1 MQFEKDDGEDPFSV
15 DQFLSEVGK
24 ESSSKRSYGI
34 QESDR
39 ASKRP
44 RVDDDDDE

>member
-1 MQFEKDDGEDPFSV
+1 MQFERDNGEDPFNV

-24 ESSSKRSYGI
+24 ESSKRGYGM
-34 QESDR
+34 QESER

-44 RVDDDDDE
+44 RVDEDDE